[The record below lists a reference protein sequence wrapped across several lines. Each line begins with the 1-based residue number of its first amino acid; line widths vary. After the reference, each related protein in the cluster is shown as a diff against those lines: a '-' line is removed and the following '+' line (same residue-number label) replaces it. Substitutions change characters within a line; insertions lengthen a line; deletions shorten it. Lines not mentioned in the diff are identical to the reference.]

1 MNEQRPPLF
10 VRIRAYAHRDPRG
23 YAIRAGIAVGLFF
36 GAFTGLFWAF
46 FLRAMGDSAV
56 WAFPFGAVSG
66 VFFGIFIAV
75 VIVRSLPSTP
85 LPPDTDRAGMREAA
99 QLVRLGAPGTDPLV
113 NQIARHQAEAVL
125 RQQYWPKT
133 MSAVFGMGLALNL
146 WSVTMSTTGPGF
158 WGSVVGLVVFP
169 LMLFVAMPLT
179 ARNRG
184 RARAFLTA
192 LEEDP
197 GPNPDDGKTNR

>member
-1 MNEQRPPLF
+1 MNQQRPSLF
-10 VRIRAYAHRDPRG
+10 LRIRVYAHRNPRG
-23 YAIRAGIAVGLFF
+23 YAIRAGLAGGLFF

-46 FLRAMGDSAV
+46 FLQSVGDSAV
-56 WAFPFGAVSG
+56 WALPFGAVSG
-66 VFFGIFIAV
+66 ALFGVFMAV

-85 LPPDTDRAGMREAA
+85 LPPGTDRAGMREAA
-99 QLVRLGAPGTDPLV
+99 RLVRGGVPGADPLV

-133 MSAVFGMGLALNL
+133 MSAIFGMGLALNL
-146 WSVTMSTTGPGF
+146 WSATMSTTGLGL
-158 WGSVVGLVVFP
+158 WGNVVGLVVFP

-179 ARNRG
+179 ARQRR
-184 RARAFLTA
+184 RARAFLTV
-192 LEEDP
+192 LEEGP

>member
-1 MNEQRPPLF
+1 MNQERPPLF
-10 VRIRAYAHRDPRG
+10 LRIRNYAHRNPRG
-23 YAIRAGIAVGLFF
+23 YAIRAGIVVGLFF

-66 VFFGIFIAV
+66 VFFGIFMAV

-85 LPPDTDRAGMREAA
+85 LPPGTDRAGMREARR
-99 QLVRLGAPGTDPLV
+99 LVRAGVPGADSLV

-133 MSAVFGMGLALNL
+133 MSAVFGMGLATNL
-146 WSVTMSTTGPGF
+146 WAVTGSTTGPGF
-158 WGSVVGLVVFP
+158 WGNVMGIAVFS

-179 ARNRG
+179 ARSRR

-192 LEEDP
+192 LEENP
-197 GPNPDDGKTNR
+197 GPRPYA

>member
-1 MNEQRPPLF
+1 MNQQRPPLF
-10 VRIRAYAHRDPRG
+10 VRIRNYAHRDPRG
-23 YAIRAGIAVGLFF
+23 YAVRAGLVGGLFL

-46 FLRAMGDSAV
+46 FLRVLGDSAV
-56 WAFPFGAVSG
+56 WALPFGAASG
-66 VFFGIFIAV
+66 ALFGIFMAL

-85 LPPDTDRAGMREAA
+85 LPAGTDRAGMREARR
-99 QLVRLGAPGTDPLV
+99 LVRGGVPGTDPLV

-133 MSAVFGMGLALNL
+133 MATVFGLGLATNL
-146 WSVTMSTTGPGF
+146 WAVTGSTTALGF
-158 WGSVVGLVVFP
+158 WGNVVGLVVFP

-179 ARNRG
+179 ARSRR

-192 LEEDP
+192 SEEDP
-197 GPNPDDGKTNR
+197 GPRPDA

>member
-23 YAIRAGIAVGLFF
+23 YAIRAGLVVGLFF
-36 GAFTGLFWAF
+36 GAFTGIFWAF

-56 WAFPFGAVSG
+56 WALPFGAASG
-66 VFFGIFIAV
+66 ALFGIFMAV
-75 VIVRSLPSTP
+75 VIVRSLPTTP
-85 LPPDTDRAGMREAA
+85 LPPGTDRARMREAA
-99 QLVRLGAPGTDPLV
+99 RLVRGGVPGTDPLV

-133 MSAVFGMGLALNL
+133 MSAIFGLGLALNL
-146 WSVTMSTTGPGF
+146 WSVTYATGPGF
-158 WGSVVGLVVFP
+158 WGNIVGLVVFP

-179 ARNRG
+179 ARNRR
-184 RARAFLTA
+184 RARAFLAA

-197 GPNPDDGKTNR
+197 GPQPDA

>member
-1 MNEQRPPLF
+1 MNQRRPPLF

-23 YAIRAGIAVGLFF
+23 YAIRAGLVVGLLFGACMGLFF
-36 GAFTGLFWAF
+36 AFL
-46 FLRAMGDSAV
+46 LRAPGDDAM
-56 WAFPFGAVSG
+56 WALPIGAVAG
-66 VFFGIFIAV
+66 ALFGTFVAM

-85 LPPDTDRAGMREAA
+85 LPPGTDRAGMREAA
-99 QLVRLGAPGTDPLV
+99 RLVRSGVPGTDPLV

-133 MSAVFGMGLALNL
+133 MSAIFGLGLALNL
-146 WSVTMSTTGPGF
+146 WAVAYATGPGF
-158 WGSVVGLVVFP
+158 WGNVMGIVVFP
-169 LMLFVAMPLT
+169 LMLFVAMPIT
-179 ARNRG
+179 ARQRR

-197 GPNPDDGKTNR
+197 GPRPDA

>member
-10 VRIRAYAHRDPRG
+10 VRIRNYAHRNPRG
-23 YAIRAGIAVGLFF
+23 YAIRAGLVVGLFF

-56 WAFPFGAVSG
+56 GALPFGAASGALFG
-66 VFFGIFIAV
+66 VFIAM

-85 LPPDTDRAGMREAA
+85 LPPGTDRAGMRQAA
-99 QLVRLGAPGTDPLV
+99 RLVRGGVPGTDPLV

-133 MSAVFGMGLALNL
+133 MATIFGLGLALNL
-146 WSVTMSTTGPGF
+146 WSVTYATGPGF
-158 WGSVVGLVVFP
+158 WGNVVGLVVFP

-179 ARNRG
+179 ARQRR
-184 RARAFLTA
+184 RARAFLAA
-192 LEEDP
+192 LGENP
-197 GPNPDDGKTNR
+197 GPRTDA

>member
-10 VRIRAYAHRDPRG
+10 VRIRAYARRNPVG
-23 YAIRAGIAVGLFF
+23 YGVVNGILAGI
-36 GAFTGLFWAF
+36 
-46 FLRAMGDSAV
+46 
-56 WAFPFGAVSG
+56 PFGTIMAVTLWSTTQISDPLRFVGAGVALG
-66 VFFGIFIAV
+66 VFFGAGMGVFTV
-75 VIVRSLPSTP
+75 LMVRAMPKEP
-85 LPPDTDRAGMREAA
+85 LPPETDRARLREAGR
-99 QLVRLGAPGTDPLV
+99 LVRQGTPGADPVV
-113 NQIARHQAEAVL
+113 NQIARQQAETVL
-125 RQQYWPKT
+125 GQPYWPKT
-133 MSAVFGMGLALNL
+133 MATIFGLGLALNL

-179 ARNRG
+179 ARQRR

-197 GPNPDDGKTNR
+197 GPRPDA